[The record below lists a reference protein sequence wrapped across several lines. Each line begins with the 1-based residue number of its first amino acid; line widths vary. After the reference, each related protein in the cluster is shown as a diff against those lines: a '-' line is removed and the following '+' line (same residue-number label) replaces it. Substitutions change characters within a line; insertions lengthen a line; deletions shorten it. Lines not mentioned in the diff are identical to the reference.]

1 MQSLISKSEAVM
13 AEDKTK
19 YTKPDLRERIKNK
32 VMREGRGGKPGEW
45 S

>member
-1 MQSLISKSEAVM
+1 MLWLQDKS
-13 AEDKTK
+13 K

-32 VMREGRGGKPGEW
+32 VMREWPWIGKPGEW

>member
-1 MQSLISKSEAVM
+1 M
-13 AEDKTK
+13 AEDKGK

-32 VMREGRGGKPGEW
+32 VMREGKGGKPGQW